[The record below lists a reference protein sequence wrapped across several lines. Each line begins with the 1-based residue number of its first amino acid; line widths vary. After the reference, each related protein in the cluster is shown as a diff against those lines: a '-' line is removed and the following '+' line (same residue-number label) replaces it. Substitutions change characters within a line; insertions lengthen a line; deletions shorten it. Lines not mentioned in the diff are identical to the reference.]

1 VRVYTAH
8 LHAEKP
14 PVLVR
19 EAFAW
24 GALIF
29 GPLWLLR
36 HGAWIQALLSIAILV
51 LIVTAAPPVLRP
63 LLAFGVFLLL
73 GLFGNDLRRWNLSLR
88 HFVLANVVS
97 ARNHDEAYVRL
108 LSHRPD
114 LLEELAI

>member
-1 VRVYTAH
+1 MKVYTAH

-19 EAFAW
+19 ESFAW

-36 HGAWIQALLSIAILV
+36 HGAWIAALLSLAVLV
-51 LIVTAAPPVLRP
+51 LIVTLVPSALRP

-73 GLFGNDLRRWNLSLR
+73 GLLGNDLRRWSLGLR
-88 HFVLANVVS
+88 RFVLANVVT
-97 ARNHDEAYVRL
+97 ARNQDEAYFRL

-114 LLEELAI
+114 LLEEPAI